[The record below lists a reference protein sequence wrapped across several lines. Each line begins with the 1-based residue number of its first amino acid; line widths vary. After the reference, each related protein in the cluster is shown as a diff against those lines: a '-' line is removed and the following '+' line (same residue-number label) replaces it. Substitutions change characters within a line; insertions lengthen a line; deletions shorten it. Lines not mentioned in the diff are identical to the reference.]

1 MNEEDINTGYGFIGN
16 ISMSIILDMF
26 EDEDAEK
33 EYREYLE
40 KEDKEAYDG
49 FVQYEKQMNELIKE

>member
-16 ISMSIILDMF
+16 ISMSIILDML

-40 KEDKEAYDG
+40 KEDKESYDG

>member
-16 ISMSIILDMF
+16 ISMSIILDML

-40 KEDKEAYDG
+40 KEDKESYDG
-49 FVQYEKQMNELIKE
+49 FVQYEKQIDEVIKE

>member
-16 ISMSIILDMF
+16 ISMSIILDML

-33 EYREYLE
+33 EYRAYLE
-40 KEDKEAYDG
+40 KEDKESYEG
-49 FVQYEKQMNELIKE
+49 FVQYEKQMSELIKE